1 MLYVNPV
8 AVWAQLCCCKLFL
21 AQAHFLAQAPFRL
34 KHSRGISDAPS
45 GGSLVAVGWAAAT
58 QVSEPPRGCRWET
71 DMNVHIGL
79 RMLTRL
85 VHEQLLGFE
94 RGLHG
99 FRGLRE
105 CSAIWDCN
113 NLRAPSL
120 LVARFFLSMSWTGA
134 LFGEHNCIQYAC
146 KALVFLIQVIL
157 F

>member
-113 NLRAPSL
+113 NLRAPSS
-120 LVARFFLSMSWTGA
+120 LVARFF
-134 LFGEHNCIQYAC
+134 
-146 KALVFLIQVIL
+146 FLCPCRGQGHCLESTIASSTHVRPL
-157 F
+157 CF